1 MREFLGA
8 QKGAQRHSQLKDLR
22 ITKREVR
29 KSPIVHPLFVIVLST
44 RGNWK

>member
-8 QKGAQRHSQLKDLR
+8 QKGARIHSQPKELR
-22 ITKREVR
+22 VAKREVR